1 MGRPLWSTVHAAS
14 TETHNTKAPRTWDP
28 NDPFDPDS
36 DAFFADA
43 EVEIPVA
50 EAPATTTELD
60 VQSYLSR
67 TVTNSV
73 EHSDSREGVS
83 PQHRI
88 ELLTIMLQ
96 QRRTEVLETIRRA
109 REMTDNQEQA
119 ERTGIRSSQ
128 QTATPSI
135 TSAPPYVASGSSLS
149 SGGPVSRRSRLLET
163 GVHDDVDPTPE
174 SPMQFAL
181 PDHRRSRVTSSGSS
195 SRQNASRGRIDHTV
209 YDTDTNGNTRR
220 AEDREVELAREQRRM
235 RLRELVRMAQSEEAA
250 YERRVSSSS
259 RQRRESVFFRLAAL
273 RARYSVPVSSG
284 PSRPPTEEE
293 TRGSTSVLRA
303 QRVRGTD
310 PY

>member
-50 EAPATTTELD
+50 EAPATAELD

-73 EHSDSREGVS
+73 EHSNSREGVS
-83 PQHRI
+83 AQRRM

-96 QRRTEVLETIRRA
+96 QRRSEVLETIRRA

-128 QTATPSI
+128 QAATSSS
-135 TSAPPYVASGSSLS
+135 TSASPYVASGSSLS
-149 SGGPVSRRSRLLET
+149 SDGPVSRRSRLLET

-181 PDHRRSRVTSSGSS
+181 PDHRRSRDTSSGSS
-195 SRQNASRGRIDHTV
+195 SRQNASRGRTDHTV
-209 YDTDTNGNTRR
+209 YDTDANGNTRR